1 MDMEMIRIYTLT
13 FLLNI
18 LFVSISF
25 AAHNKVLIINTNSAV
40 SRYEKIAAEFKNTLP
55 KNAYQWLEFNVEAH
69 GNPDND
75 LQQLIQTEKPDIIY
89 CIGSKAYSLSQNYVS
104 DKFLI
109 FSAAINWQRL
119 NINDKTYGVSNEL
132 APEQEITLLRLF
144 FPQVKKIAVL
154 YSKEFTQEYIETLKK
169 VTVPFNIQIIERQIT
184 NPAQISPEL
193 NELLPKTDMLW
204 MIADPLVLENEAAVL
219 QILQTAKQQKKPVYA
234 FSDSFVRHGA
244 ALSIAPS
251 LTTIGGQSA
260 NLLMSLKEGKI
271 PEDRVKFPAGSS
283 ITLNMCTFETLK
295 LPLSKEALSSV
306 EQIIPCPAK

>member
-1 MDMEMIRIYTLT
+1 MEMIRIYTLT